1 MEVSVPVGDGILWA
15 EDSGGDGVA
24 EVSRAVAMRLDGC
37 PAVLVPGADHLLPLR
52 AADRLAAAVAEA
64 AGEP

>member
-1 MEVSVPVGDGILWA
+1 
-15 EDSGGDGVA
+15 VA
-24 EVSRAVAMRLDGC
+24 AVERLDSHSG
-37 PAVLVPGADHLLPLR
+37 LVPGVDHLLPLR

>member
-1 MEVSVPVGDGILWA
+1 MLLGELEYPM
-15 EDSGGDGVA
+15 VA
-24 EVSRAVAMRLDGC
+24 EVSRAIAARLDGC
-37 PAVLVPGADHLLPLR
+37 QTVVVPGADHLLPLR